1 MRFLSSVSR
10 SALAA
15 AGLVGLAMASGC
27 AREYANYPP
36 IQGDT
41 FAVKDLNSRQMQ
53 DAMVA
58 ALRWTVL
65 RYPPPGGSQ
74 EGQMLAINL
83 PPGIGETGYAYVA
96 ERVGEG
102 AVPLTE
108 ENAKRLPVYH
118 VTRVWLRGTTARIDV
133 VRPLYEVGEKPGGGV
148 VNRGV
153 QVRLAGGWEPWRVSS
168 SSEYEVGVLDAP
180 ELNPI
185 GSMPASHSGHPTQP
199 GDTGETVDPTAGED
213 SKK

>member
-1 MRFLSSVSR
+1 MRFLSSLSR

-15 AGLVGLAMASGC
+15 AGLIGLAMASGC

-53 DAMVA
+53 DAMAA

-65 RYPPPGGSQ
+65 RYPPPGGAQ

-133 VRPLYEVGEKPGGGV
+133 VRPLFEVGEKPGRSGRCRRRIRGIRRSRATW
-148 VNRGV
+148 VNPRIRRREKTRGN
-153 QVRLAGGWEPWRVSS
+153 RSRPRRSIEATLLTHAE
-168 SSEYEVGVLDAP
+168 
-180 ELNPI
+180 
-185 GSMPASHSGHPTQP
+185 
-199 GDTGETVDPTAGED
+199 
-213 SKK
+213 